1 MSKQVYI
8 ARYLKI
14 INFLKR
20 GKASFEDI
28 SDYLERQSE
37 IEGMDFL
44 ISQRTLQRDLNEIRT
59 IYNIDIKCNKSSGMY
74 YIADQEDLNENQH
87 LLASFDLFNALRLTS
102 NYSDLIQFENP
113 NVKGSE
119 HIYPLLQAIKGK
131 NITEIIY
138 KKFEDDIAETIVIEP
153 YLLKQFRGK
162 WYLICIKS
170 SINKERTYALD
181 RIEHVEVKRKRFN
194 VSNTLD
200 LKNYSNHCFGIINP
214 TGEKIE
220 SIVFSFDSEQ
230 AKYLRNF
237 PIHSS
242 QKELQKKG
250 DEVFFEIKVY
260 ITFDLVAELLL
271 YGDRITIH
279 SPKKLIKDLRNT
291 YNACLKKYPV

>member
-74 YIADQEDLNENQH
+74 FIADQEDLNENQH

-131 NITEIIY
+131 NLTDIVY
-138 KKFEDDIAETIVIEP
+138 KKFYEENSETITVEP
-153 YLLKQFRGK
+153 YLLKQFKGK

-170 SINKERTYALD
+170 SINEVRTYALD
-181 RIEHVEVKRKRFN
+181 RIEHLDVKRKRFAI
-194 VSNTLD
+194 SDKLD
-200 LKNYSNHCFGIINP
+200 LKNYANHCFGIINP

-220 SIVFSFDSEQ
+220 TIVFSFDTEQ
-230 AKYLRNF
+230 ANYVKNF
-237 PIHSS
+237 PIHTS
-242 QKELQKKG
+242 QKELQTKD

-271 YGDRITIH
+271 YGHRITIH
-279 SPKKLIKDLRNT
+279 SPKKLIKELRNT